1 MSTEALAGFGASRR
15 RDTVLAAIETF
26 RALDMGIN
34 MSNILVFLYV
44 AENEGISVTELATIS
59 GLTKP
64 TASRSIRALTP
75 RGSRWAL
82 SPYLGLVE
90 LCAQGPARNSK
101 TIRLTRQGRDLCARL
116 DRLIANPVRICAGEG
131 RDVSQPDVSESVAS
145 RGGPD
150 AAFLDWTGP
159 YIEPTRGPQLSA
171 PNTPGGSAS
180 WQFPLPGDRARA
192 AAS

>member
-1 MSTEALAGFGASRR
+1 MSTEVLTGFGASRR

-59 GLTKP
+59 GLMKP

-75 RGSRWAL
+75 KGSRWAL

-101 TIRLTRQGRDLCARL
+101 TIRLTRQGRELCARI
-116 DRLIANPVRICAGEG
+116 DRLIADPVRICAGEG
-131 RDVSQPDVSESVAS
+131 PDVSQPDVSGSFA
-145 RGGPD
+145 RPGGPD
-150 AAFLDWTGP
+150 GDRQDRPGLHA
-159 YIEPTRGPQLSA
+159 EPTRAPRLSA
-171 PNTPGGSAS
+171 PNARRGSAS
-180 WQFPLPGDRARA
+180 CQFPLPGDRSRA
-192 AAS
+192 AVL

>member
-1 MSTEALAGFGASRR
+1 MSTEALTGGGLSRR

-59 GLTKP
+59 GLKKP

-101 TIRLTRQGRDLCARL
+101 TIRLTRQGRDLCARI
-116 DRLIANPVRICAGEG
+116 DRLIADPVRIRAGEG
-131 RDVSQPDVSESVAS
+131 PDVSRPDVSGPFAR

-150 AAFLDWTGP
+150 SDRGGRTGLHA
-159 YIEPTRGPQLSA
+159 EPTRAPQLSVPNA
-171 PNTPGGSAS
+171 PGSSAS
-180 WQFPLPGDRARA
+180 CQFPLPGDRSRA
-192 AAS
+192 AAL

>member
-1 MSTEALAGFGASRR
+1 MSTEALTGFGASRR

-26 RALDMGIN
+26 RALDPGIN

-59 GLTKP
+59 GLKKP

-101 TIRLTRQGRDLCARL
+101 TIRLTRQGRDLCARI

-131 RDVSQPDVSESVAS
+131 LDISQPDVSGALA
-145 RGGPD
+145 RLGGAEGD
-150 AAFLDWTGP
+150 RHDRTGRHADP
-159 YIEPTRGPQLSA
+159 ARAPQLSA
-171 PNTPGGSAS
+171 PNAPGASAAC
-180 WQFPLPGDRARA
+180 QFPLPGDRSRA
-192 AAS
+192 AAL

>member
-1 MSTEALAGFGASRR
+1 MSTEALTGFGASRR

-59 GLTKP
+59 GLNKP

-75 RGSRWAL
+75 KGSRWAL

-101 TIRLTRQGRDLCARL
+101 TIRLTRQGRDLCARI
-116 DRLIANPVRICAGEG
+116 DRLIADPVRICEGEG
-131 RDVSQPDVSESVAS
+131 AGVLQPDVSRSFA
-145 RGGPD
+145 RQGGSDGDRQDRTGLHADPARAPQLPAPD
-150 AAFLDWTGP
+150 A
-159 YIEPTRGPQLSA
+159 
-171 PNTPGGSAS
+171 PGRSAS
-180 WQFPLPGDRARA
+180 CQFLHPGDRPQA
-192 AAS
+192 AAL

>member
-1 MSTEALAGFGASRR
+1 MSTEALTGSDASRR

-101 TIRLTRQGRDLCARL
+101 TIRLTRQGRDLCARI

-131 RDVSQPDVSESVAS
+131 RDVSQPDVSEFVAS

-159 YIEPTRGPQLSA
+159 CIEPTRGPQLSA

>member
-15 RDTVLAAIETF
+15 RDTVLAAVETF

-44 AENEGISVTELATIS
+44 AENEGISVRELATIS

-75 RGSRWAL
+75 RGSRWSL

-101 TIRLTRQGRDLCARL
+101 TIRLTRQGRDLCARI

-131 RDVSQPDVSESVAS
+131 PKVSQPDVSGSFAR

-159 YIEPTRGPQLSA
+159 YIDLTRGPQLSA
-171 PNTPGGSAS
+171 PNTPGGSAPC
-180 WQFPLPGDRARA
+180 QFPLPRDRSRA